1 MHFKVGAATDIG
13 KKRAKNQDH
22 LLVLPELGV
31 FAVADGMG
39 GHQGGEIASHQA
51 LAALEQSF
59 TQQSKQKTQ
68 ATPHESLSQA
78 LLAAN
83 RRVYEIAQQDPQLS
97 GMGTTL
103 TCLFFTELEIFI
115 GQVGDSRCYLLKK
128 EAIWQLTR
136 DHSLVQ
142 EKVRAGL
149 ITREQAKTDSMRNV
163 ITRSI
168 GYEPQVEIDLF
179 SFQPQH
185 DQAFLLCSDG
195 LSGQLDDRAL
205 LRIAQSQFFSDGDA
219 EKTAQEYIHVANLQG
234 GDDNITCILV
244 KKV

>member
-1 MHFKVGAATDIG
+1 MHFKVGAATDVG
-13 KKRAKNQDH
+13 RKRAKNQDH
-22 LLVLPELGV
+22 FLAQPELGL

-39 GHQGGEIASHQA
+39 GHQGGEIASQKALEALRESIHQQLQLYPQTRPSELLYQA
-51 LAALEQSF
+51 LAF
-59 TQQSKQKTQ
+59 
-68 ATPHESLSQA
+68 
-78 LLAAN
+78 AN
-83 RRVYEIAQQDPQLS
+83 RHVYEISQRDPQLQ

-103 TCLFFTELEIFI
+103 TCIFFTDHHVFI

-128 EAIWQLTR
+128 NAIWQLTR

-149 ITREQAKTDSMRNV
+149 ISRDQAKTDSMRNV

-179 SFQPQH
+179 SLQTQA

-195 LSGQLDDRAL
+195 LSGQVDDSTL
-205 LRIAQSQFFSDGDA
+205 LSIAQSPFFSQGDA
-219 EKTAQEYIHVANLQG
+219 KKAAQEYIDRANLHG
-234 GDDNITCILV
+234 GDDNITCIIV

>member
-1 MHFKVGAATDIG
+1 MHFLVGAATDVG
-13 KKRAKNQDH
+13 RKRAKNQDH
-22 LLVLPELGV
+22 FLAQPELGL

-39 GHQGGEIASHQA
+39 GHQGGEIASQKALEALLESIRQQLRSHPKIQAQELLYQA
-51 LAALEQSF
+51 LASANQ
-59 TQQSKQKTQ
+59 
-68 ATPHESLSQA
+68 HVYDLSQKNPD
-78 LLAAN
+78 LA
-83 RRVYEIAQQDPQLS
+83 

-103 TCLFFTELEIFI
+103 TCLFFRDQEVFI

-149 ITREQAKTDSMRNV
+149 ITRDQVKTDSMRNV

-168 GYEPQVEIDLF
+168 GYEPQVEIDIF
-179 SFQPQH
+179 SFQTQS

-195 LSGQLDDRAL
+195 LSGQVDDSTL
-205 LRIAQSQFFSDGDA
+205 LRIAQTQFFFGDDT
-219 EKTAQEYIHVANLQG
+219 EKTVQEYIQRANLHG
-234 GDDNITCILV
+234 GDDNITCIIV